1 MLPPDVIDKLKRE
14 REAREKSAQIPLY
27 IHVDR
32 PDVDRVKPAEEDK
45 PKRIVVIDLC

>member
-14 REAREKSAQIPLY
+14 REEREKAAQIPLY

-32 PDVDRVKPAEEDK
+32 PDIDRSRPTDEDK